1 MPNFFQVIILGIAEG
16 ITEFLPISSTAHL
29 ILTADILKLTQ
40 TEFLKSFEIIIQ
52 FGAILAVVFLYWKTL
67 WKLKVIKKLIVAFIP
82 TGILGLVFYGI
93 IKTYLL
99 GSVNVVLWTMFLGGI
114 FLIIFEKW
122 HKEKENSLEDISNI
136 SYKQCLY
143 IGLFQSIAMIPGVSR
158 SAATILGGLA
168 LGLKRKTIV
177 EFSFLLAVPTMLA
190 ATGLDM
196 LKNYKSFSLSE
207 SHLLAVGFLVSF
219 VMAILGIKFLL
230 TYIQK
235 RTFTAFGFYRILVA
249 VLFWVK

>member
-93 IKTYLL
+93 I
-99 GSVNVVLWTMFLGGI
+99 
-114 FLIIFEKW
+114 
-122 HKEKENSLEDISNI
+122 
-136 SYKQCLY
+136 
-143 IGLFQSIAMIPGVSR
+143 
-158 SAATILGGLA
+158 
-168 LGLKRKTIV
+168 
-177 EFSFLLAVPTMLA
+177 
-190 ATGLDM
+190 
-196 LKNYKSFSLSE
+196 
-207 SHLLAVGFLVSF
+207 
-219 VMAILGIKFLL
+219 
-230 TYIQK
+230 
-235 RTFTAFGFYRILVA
+235 
-249 VLFWVK
+249 